1 MEIWKNW
8 PKNPKYLVSNTGKI
22 KGIYGK
28 ELSPSYDK
36 DGYLRL
42 NLQKD
47 GKSKKFAVH
56 RVVAETFLEN
66 FSEDCIID
74 HINGIRNDNCINNLR
89 IVDTIQNT
97 RFREGNNKP
106 IFEEVRRIIEKY
118 GYDFTLKKLREIE

>member
-1 MEIWKNW
+1 MK
-8 PKNPKYLVSNTGKI
+8 
-22 KGIYGK
+22 
-28 ELSPSYDK
+28 
-36 DGYLRL
+36 
-42 NLQKD
+42 LQKD
-47 GKSKKFAVH
+47 GKSKTFAVH

-74 HINGIRNDNCINNLR
+74 HINGIRNDNCIDNLR

-118 GYDFTLKKLREIE
+118 GYDFTIKKLREIE

>member
-28 ELSPSYDK
+28 EMKPMKDK
-36 DGYLRL
+36 DGYPQVNLRI
-42 NLQKD
+42 D
-47 GKSKKFAVH
+47 GKSKKIRIH
-56 RVVAETFLEN
+56 RVVAETFLKD
-66 FSEDCIID
+66 FYSDCVVD
-74 HINGIRNDNCINNLR
+74 HINGIKDDNRVDNLR
-89 IVDTIQNT
+89 IVDTLQNA